1 MKIEIKTI
9 DVKNITKEN
18 IFELTNPQIR
28 EYIRNL
34 KWKLSNGLILNFDAG
49 KILDNSKDTADFEF
63 SKLVQIIPEYYLY
76 IDPGKDESWFNESY
90 IADILSSIKTKMVV
104 VRTFKM
110 TKPAVDEFINNM
122 TKCQHESFPTFMR
135 VSNPFD
141 YEHVVFAVA

>member
-1 MKIEIKTI
+1 MKIEIKTV
-9 DVKNITKEN
+9 DVKHITKEN

-28 EYIRNL
+28 DYIRSF
-34 KWKLSNGLILNFDAG
+34 KWKLSNGLILNFDTD
-49 KILDNSKDTADFEF
+49 KILGNAKDTADFEF
-63 SKLVQIIPEYYLY
+63 SKLVQAIPEYYLY

-90 IADILSSIKTKMVV
+90 IADIFSSIKTKMVV
-104 VRTFKM
+104 VKTFKM

-122 TKCQHESFPTFMR
+122 TKCQHESFPTFIR

>member
-49 KILDNSKDTADFEF
+49 KILDNSKDATDFEF

-90 IADILSSIKTKMVV
+90 ITDILSSIKTKMVV

-110 TKPAVDEFINNM
+110 TKPTVDEFINNM
-122 TKCQHESFPTFMR
+122 TKCQHESFPTFIH

-141 YEHVVFAVA
+141 YEHVVFAVV

>member
-28 EYIRNL
+28 EYIRYF
-34 KWKLSNGLILNFDAG
+34 KWKLFNGHIMNFNEILNNVKDA
-49 KILDNSKDTADFEF
+49 KDFEF
-63 SKLVQIIPEYYLY
+63 SKLVQMIPESYLY
-76 IDPGKDESWFNESY
+76 IDPGKDEAWFNESY
-90 IADILSSIKTKMVV
+90 ITEIFSSIKTKMVV

-122 TKCQHESFPTFMR
+122 TKCQHESFPMFVH

-141 YEHVVFAVA
+141 YEHVVFAVV